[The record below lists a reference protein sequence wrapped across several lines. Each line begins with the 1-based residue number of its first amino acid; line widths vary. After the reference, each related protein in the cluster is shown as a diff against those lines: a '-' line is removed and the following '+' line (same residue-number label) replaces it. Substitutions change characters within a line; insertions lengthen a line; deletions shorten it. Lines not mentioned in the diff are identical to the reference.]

1 MSAIGRIFLVLNLIL
16 SALFV
21 GWAAKIINA
30 ENSYRTQY
38 ETKVSEAEA
47 ADMAANKRI
56 DELSAQLSTQKALQA
71 DVAGE
76 RDDLEREVANL
87 KSDLETERQ
96 RAAELESNDK
106 TMTNALSGFST
117 RIESMDSAKDAAVA
131 EARDAMAERDAAVAA
146 RMQADTARKKAEDM
160 LDQANLQIADL
171 EKELTASTKMVSRQ
185 SAQLATIVDEYN
197 IDLDKLMSQ
206 EYVEGNVLSV
216 KNADGISLVA
226 LNVGSDN
233 KVMRGMTFQIW
244 NQGRYKGEVR
254 VESVSPTMCSALVT
268 MLADDST
275 PMAEGDNAATRL

>member
-47 ADMAANKRI
+47 ADMAANQRI

-87 KSDLETERQ
+87 KSDLETERL
-96 RAAELESNDK
+96 RVAELESNDK

-146 RMQADTARKKAEDM
+146 RMQADTQRKEAEDM

-171 EKELTASTKMVSRQ
+171 EKDLTASEKMVSRQ
-185 SAQLATIVDEYN
+185 SAQLATIVDEYQ

-226 LNVGSDN
+226 LNVGSED

-244 NQGRYKGEVR
+244 HQGRYKGEVR
-254 VESVSPTMCSALVT
+254 VESVSPKMCSALVT
-268 MLADDST
+268 MLADDSV

>member
-47 ADMAANKRI
+47 ADMAANQRI

-87 KSDLETERQ
+87 KSDLETERL
-96 RAAELESNDK
+96 RVAELESNDK
-106 TMTNALSGFST
+106 TMTNALSGFRT
-117 RIESMDSAKDAAVA
+117 RIESMVSATDAADA

-146 RMQADTARKKAEDM
+146 RMQADTQRKKAEDM

-171 EKELTASTKMVSRQ
+171 EKDLTASEKMVSRQ
-185 SAQLATIVDEYN
+185 SAQLATIVDEYQ
-197 IDLDKLMSQ
+197 IDLDKLMSH

-226 LNVGSDN
+226 LNVGSED

-244 NQGRYKGEVR
+244 HQGRYKGEVR
-254 VESVSPTMCSALVT
+254 VESVSPKMCSALMT
-268 MLADDST
+268 MLLIWTS
-275 PMAEGDNAATRL
+275 L

>member
-47 ADMAANKRI
+47 ADMAANQRI

-87 KSDLETERQ
+87 KSDLETERL
-96 RAAELESNDK
+96 RVAELESNDK

-146 RMQADTARKKAEDM
+146 RMQADTQRKKAEDM

-171 EKELTASTKMVSRQ
+171 EKDLTASEKMVSRQ
-185 SAQLATIVDEYN
+185 SAQLATIVDEYQ

-206 EYVEGNVLSV
+206 
-216 KNADGISLVA
+216 
-226 LNVGSDN
+226 
-233 KVMRGMTFQIW
+233 
-244 NQGRYKGEVR
+244 
-254 VESVSPTMCSALVT
+254 
-268 MLADDST
+268 
-275 PMAEGDNAATRL
+275 

>member
-1 MSAIGRIFLVLNLIL
+1 M
-16 SALFV
+16 
-21 GWAAKIINA
+21 
-30 ENSYRTQY
+30 
-38 ETKVSEAEA
+38 
-47 ADMAANKRI
+47 
-56 DELSAQLSTQKALQA
+56 
-71 DVAGE
+71 
-76 RDDLEREVANL
+76 ANL
-87 KSDLETERQ
+87 KSDLETERL
-96 RAAELESNDK
+96 RVAELESNDK

-146 RMQADTARKKAEDM
+146 RMQADTQRKEAEDM

-171 EKELTASTKMVSRQ
+171 EKDLTASEKMVSRQ
-185 SAQLATIVDEYN
+185 SAQLATIVDEYQ

-226 LNVGSDN
+226 LNVGSED

-244 NQGRYKGEVR
+244 HQGRYKGEVR
-254 VESVSPTMCSALVT
+254 VESVSPKMCSALVT
-268 MLADDST
+268 MLADDSV

>member
-47 ADMAANKRI
+47 ADMAANQRI

-87 KSDLETERQ
+87 KSDLETERL
-96 RAAELESNDK
+96 RVAELESNDK

-146 RMQADTARKKAEDM
+146 RMQADTQRKKAEDM

-171 EKELTASTKMVSRQ
+171 EKDLTASEKMVSRQ
-185 SAQLATIVDEYN
+185 SAQLATIVDEYQ

-226 LNVGSDN
+226 LNVGSED

-244 NQGRYKGEVR
+244 HQGRYKGEVR
-254 VESVSPTMCSALVT
+254 VESVSPKMCSALVT
-268 MLADDST
+268 MLADDSV